1 LSIDPENAAVRTAY
15 LETLKTDPLFNRT
28 PDILFGTGGATFAG
42 GTVGQYEDVLD
53 YDNGEFVGAPDI
65 DVSAVK
71 ISDWL
76 IAKGFPS
83 RTGPMGSAPV
93 DPQIS
98 AAWENVSFDMHS
110 LYMTDPSRWPIED
123 SDDNKI
129 WRHSDWKDAPYVH
142 VYKLFNKLI
151 KRNY

>member
-83 RTGPMGSAPV
+83 RTAPMGSALNK
-93 DPQIS
+93 
-98 AAWENVSFDMHS
+98 AEKWELVNYDMSHPIEGF
-110 LYMTDPSRWPIED
+110 MTDFNRWPSIQ
-123 SDDNKI
+123 SDGAKI
-129 WRHSDWKDAPYVH
+129 WKHSDWKNVPYVH
-142 VYKLFNKLI
+142 VYKLFDKI
-151 KRNY
+151 TGKAD